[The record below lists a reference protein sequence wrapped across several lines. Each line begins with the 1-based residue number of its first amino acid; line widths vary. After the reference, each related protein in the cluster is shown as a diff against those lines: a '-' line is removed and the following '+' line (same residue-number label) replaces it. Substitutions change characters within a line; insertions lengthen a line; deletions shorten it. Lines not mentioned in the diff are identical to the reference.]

1 MSIAPKPP
9 EMKEAALALLRVPAD
24 RRPSARDVAAAI
36 AAQFGR
42 PLNEK
47 TVRRWAEQDQIGLT
61 AKPIRRD
68 RRAASDGNV
77 KK

>member
-1 MSIAPKPP
+1 MIDAKPT
-9 EMKEAALALLRVPAD
+9 EMRAAALALLRVPAD
-24 RRPSARDVAAAI
+24 QRPSARDVASAV

-42 PLNEK
+42 PLSEK

-61 AKPIRRD
+61 AKPIRKD
-68 RRAASDGNV
+68 RRAVSDGKE